1 MPKPA
6 ASPIPPGFHTITI
19 HLIVK
24 GAAEYI
30 DFLKSAFN
38 ANEIRRSPAP
48 SGKLMHVEM
57 QIGDSRLMFSDDF
70 AEEMGLPP
78 KAEGR
83 MPFVV
88 SLYVPDADATW
99 NQAMAAGAEVVFP
112 LTDQFWGDRYGQVK
126 DPFGITWAIATHK
139 ADPTPAE
146 MQEAMKAMGGHGD

>member
-78 KAEGR
+78 KTEGR

-112 LTDQFWGDRYGQVK
+112 LTDQFWGDRYGQLR
-126 DPFGITWAIATHK
+126 DPFGHLWSVGQSIAK
-139 ADPTPAE
+139 PTQAE
-146 MQEAMKAMGGHGD
+146 IEEAAKTVFK

>member
-6 ASPIPPGFHTITI
+6 ASPIPAGFHSLTI

-24 GAAEYI
+24 GATGYI
-30 DFLKSAFN
+30 DFLKRAFG
-38 ANEIRRSPAP
+38 ATEIRRSPAP

-83 MPFVV
+83 MPYLIN
-88 SLYVPDADATW
+88 LYVPDSDGTWKAALDA
-99 NQAMAAGAEVVFP
+99 GCEVVFP
-112 LTDQFWGDRYGQVK
+112 LADQFWGDRYGQVK
-126 DPFGITWAIATHK
+126 DPYGVTWAISTHK
-139 ADPTPAE
+139 SDPTPEE
-146 MQEAMKAMGGHGD
+146 MTAAMKAMGGHGA